1 MIMAQQF
8 IAGVAVVAQ
17 SQSAERT
24 IETICKSSAVRFTGS
39 ILNKLQIPSDESPG
53 YFQSSTSRT
62 HYANFLMMSLASLLM
77 RSSYTRLFVLAIV
90 TGLVVFSASGHRQP
104 LASKMCRDAQSQE
117 TIAITGATLIDGSG
131 RIPIKDAVV
140 VIRGDSIVAAGRR
153 GKIKIPDG
161 AKVIDARALVLAPG
175 FIDTH
180 NHSDRGFDQDPSAV
194 TQVSQG
200 ITTVAVGQDGGSEFP
215 VGEYLKKLDEHPVA
229 LNVLTFV
236 GHATLRS
243 RVMGANT
250 SRHATDAE
258 IDQMKQMTDQGM
270 RDGAFG
276 LSTGLEYEVGKPATT
291 EEVIALA
298 KVAGRYGGI
307 YISHLRDEADKTF
320 EALNELIRIGREGH
334 LPAQVSHIKLGSAA
348 VWGRA
353 REAVAL
359 INSAR
364 KRGQDVTADCYPY
377 DAWNSTIRV
386 LIPSGRHDDPDD
398 VAKGLADVGGAQTI
412 TIVSCRAHPDYE
424 FKTLDEIARQQNVT
438 PVEMYMRIVRDGGAT
453 IVCHSMK
460 DEDIRVFYQQPW
472 VMVSSDGGIGSRHPR
487 GAGTYPRVLGRFVR
501 QQRWLSLTEAIR
513 KMTSLPAWRLG
524 LKDRGLIKAGYKA
537 DLVLFD
543 PATVIDRSTFQQP
556 QIISA
561 GIKTVFVNGVP
572 VWQDDMVTGN
582 RPGRALRHRQE

>member
-1 MIMAQQF
+1 MI
-8 IAGVAVVAQ
+8 G
-17 SQSAERT
+17 
-24 IETICKSSAVRFTGS
+24 KPPK
-39 ILNKLQIPSDESPG
+39 N
-53 YFQSSTSRT
+53 
-62 HYANFLMMSLASLLM
+62 MSLALSLM
-77 RSSYTRLFVLAIV
+77 RTWSLRFLVIAISTILV
-90 TGLVVFSASGHRQP
+90 TIFSAFVGDKRVSSVT
-104 LASKMCRDAQSQE
+104 LSNSKPVD
-117 TIAITGATLIDGSG
+117 TVAITGATLIDGSG
-131 RIPIKDAVV
+131 RAPIKDTV
-140 VIRGDSIVAAGRR
+140 VIIKGDSIVAVGKRGRINIPAGAR
-153 GKIKIPDG
+153 
-161 AKVIDARALVLAPG
+161 VIDAHGLVVAPG

-180 NHSDRGFDQDPSAV
+180 NHSDRGLDQDPSAT

-215 VGEYLKKLDEHPVA
+215 IGEYLNKLDSNPVA

-243 RVMGANT
+243 RVMGQDTN
-250 SRHATDAE
+250 RHATAAE
-258 IDQMKQMTDQGM
+258 IEQMKQMVEQAM
-270 RDGAFG
+270 REGAFG
-276 LSTGLEYEVGKPATT
+276 LSTGLEYEIGKPATT

-298 KVAGRYGGI
+298 SVAGRAGGI
-307 YISHLRDEADKTF
+307 YISHMRDEADKTF

-334 LPAQVSHIKLGSAA
+334 LPAQVSHIKLGSVA

-359 INSAR
+359 INAAR

-398 VAKGLADVGGAQTI
+398 VARGLADVGGAQNI
-412 TIVSCRAHPDYE
+412 TIVNCRAHPEYE

-460 DEDIRVFYQQPW
+460 DEDIRIFYQQPW

-501 QQRWLSLTEAIR
+501 EQRWLSLPEAIR
-513 KMTSLPAWRLG
+513 KMTALPAGRLG
-524 LKDRGLIKAGYKA
+524 LKDRGLIKPRFKA

-543 PATVIDRSTFQQP
+543 PAAVIDRSTFQQP
-556 QIISA
+556 QLISA
-561 GIKTVFVNGVP
+561 GIKTVFVNGVE
-572 VWQDDMVTGN
+572 VWQDEKVTGN
-582 RPGRALRHRQE
+582 HPGRALRPPPK